1 MVEDIVKEINLL
13 KKGIFNSKLLDSRCK
28 TRAVT
33 RKEKV
38 LGHLIG
44 PLGMIFVVNTIA
56 ALVEKFFMQMVG
68 LAYPAVDGAADPM
81 SAALGE
87 QYQLVMMVIKFAGV
101 AVGLLNSWLISHTAC
116 RQGRF
121 RPWYLIFSLASIVIG
136 ALIFLFSPDV
146 FGEAYWVYFFIML
159 ACYNLIGATFFYT
172 FRDNIVSVTTRDPVE
187 KQQVSFM
194 RKLCWT
200 LISGI
205 LIGMIVNS
213 VLVPFWLQDDISG
226 YAILMIVLSICAIPL
241 LFMEYFYTKERVIE
255 DVNVETEGGNA
266 NKVPLKAQFKALL
279 TNRFYVILLVLTTLG
294 TILDNFKGGNV
305 QYYYIQYL
313 LGGVENPGMQM
324 IYQIV
329 TGVPLGIGAFII
341 YPLSRKVGIKNLTIG
356 GYAIALAGS
365 ILGWCFPDQMAPAL
379 IGGFLRNLGWLPNSY
394 IVVMLTY
401 YAFDD
406 VEFRSGLRL
415 EGLLGVGII
424 GAVQSLIYAPF
435 AGGYESLLLQMG
447 FSDNLDV
454 MPVPPE
460 NIKNFMA
467 MSFYLFDI
475 ILATAYVVLLPFVT
489 VEKRMPLI
497 KTELLRRKKQAV
509 LDRGETWVEPEVQDA
524 LEREEAA
531 REHEENRIN
540 DLRELCKKKGL
551 DFETENEKYLVKK
564 AEADKAAAEKQA
576 EKKRK
581 AEEKAAARARKAQEK
596 EARRVAALKARC
608 EKRGLDFE
616 TENEKYFAAI
626 EKKKAEQQAES
637 EAWFKSE
644 MAKYNAFRAWM
655 QKDEAKRAR
664 RA

>member
-1 MVEDIVKEINLL
+1 MKEINLL

-44 PLGMIFVVNTIA
+44 PLGMIFIVNTIA

-68 LAYPAVDGAADPM
+68 LTYPAADGVTDPM

-87 QYQLVMMVIKFAGV
+87 QYQLVMMIIKFVGVGV
-101 AVGLLNSWLISHTAC
+101 ALLNSWLVSHTAC
-116 RQGRF
+116 KQGRF
-121 RPWYLIFSLASIVIG
+121 RPWYLIYSLASVVIG
-136 ALIFLFSPDV
+136 ALIFLFSPNL

-159 ACYNLIGATFFYT
+159 ACYNLIGASFFYV
-172 FRDNIVSVTTRDPVE
+172 FRDNIVSVTTRDPIE
-187 KQQVSFM
+187 KQSVSFM

-226 YAILMIVLSICAIPL
+226 YAILMIVLSVLSLPL
-241 LFMEYFYTKERVIE
+241 ILMEYFYTKERVIE
-255 DVNVETEGGNA
+255 DVNLESKGGNA
-266 NKVPLKAQFKALL
+266 NKVPLKAQFKALFS
-279 TNRFYVILLVLTTLG
+279 NRFYVILLVLTTLG

-313 LGGVENPGMQM
+313 LGGVENPAMQM

-329 TGVPLGIGAFII
+329 TGVPVGIGAFII
-341 YPLSRKVGIKNLTIG
+341 YPLSKKVGVKNLTIG
-356 GYAIALAGS
+356 GYALVLVGS
-365 ILGWCFPDQMAPAL
+365 VLGWSFPDRMVPAL
-379 IGGFLRNLGWLPNSY
+379 LGGFLRNFGWLPNSY
-394 IVVMLTY
+394 ILVMLTY

-415 EGLLGVGII
+415 EGLLGIGII
-424 GAVQSLIYAPF
+424 GAVQWLIYAPF

-447 FSDNLDV
+447 FTDNLDV

-460 NIKNFMA
+460 NVRNFMS

-475 ILATAYVVLLPFVT
+475 ILATAYVVLLPFVN
-489 VEKRMPLI
+489 VEKRMPQI
-497 KTELLRRKKQAV
+497 KTELLRRKKEAV
-509 LDRGETWVEPEVQDA
+509 LARGEVWVEPEVQDA

-531 REHEENRIN
+531 KEHEENRIN

-551 DFETENEKYLVKK
+551 DFDTENEKYLKEK
-564 AEADKAAAEKQA
+564 AEADKAYALKQA
-576 EKKRK
+576 EKKKK
-581 AEEKAAARARKAQEK
+581 AEEKAAARAQKAQEK
-596 EARRVAALKARC
+596 EERRIAALKARC

-616 TENEKYFAAI
+616 TENKKYFAAI
-626 EKKKAEQQAES
+626 EKKKQEQQAES